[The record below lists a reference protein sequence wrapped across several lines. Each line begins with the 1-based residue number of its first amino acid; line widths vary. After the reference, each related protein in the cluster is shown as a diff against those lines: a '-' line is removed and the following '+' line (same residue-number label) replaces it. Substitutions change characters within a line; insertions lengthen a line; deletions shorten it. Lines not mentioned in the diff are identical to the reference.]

1 MSLLLDWDVT
11 PARWD
16 AFLADCPR
24 ATFFHTHAWYAANAA
39 AAGYRLNT
47 ALARFAD
54 GAEALLPLAVS
65 PRFRGLIQTAW
76 AGIETGYGG
85 LVSPLP
91 LSGAQVAAVYQQV
104 RARYPNLRVTGNPF
118 EAYPNAPPDG
128 ARLADNTQ
136 VLPLLDPASQR
147 KRMSDTRQ
155 KHCKRAAKAGF
166 RLEIVEGLS
175 ADDVAR
181 FYPLYASHAAD
192 WTYTKWARDEAY
204 FRALAVHA
212 GELLV
217 LLLAHQGDR
226 LAGMRL
232 LGLTGPVVMDL
243 FLATDPEFEP
253 QHVGPLL
260 VESAL
265 NWSHAQGYARFDFQ
279 PSGRLEGV
287 KRYKAAFGAEIVLNF
302 ITGYSNLF
310 GRSLEGLWQLTKGR
324 DSA

>member
-1 MSLLLDWDVT
+1 MSLEFEWAVT
-11 PARWD
+11 PAEWD
-16 AFLADCPR
+16 AFLACCPR

-47 ALARFAD
+47 ALARFPE

-65 PRFRGLIQTAW
+65 PQFRGLIRTAS

-85 LVSPLP
+85 LVSPAP
-91 LSGAQVAAVYQQV
+91 LNAAQVAAIYRRV

-118 EAYPNAPPDG
+118 EAYPNVPADG
-128 ARLADNTQ
+128 VRQVDDTQ
-136 VLPLLDPASQR
+136 VLPLLDPADQR
-147 KRMSDTRQ
+147 RAMSDTRV

-166 RLEIVEGLS
+166 RLEIVEGVS
-175 ADDVAR
+175 PADVPR
-181 FYPLYASHAAD
+181 FYPLYAQHAAE

-204 FRALAVHA
+204 FLALATHA

-217 LLLAHQGDR
+217 LLLAYHGDR

-243 FLATDPEFEP
+243 FLATDPAFEP
-253 QHVGPLL
+253 LHVGPLL
-260 VESAL
+260 VEAAL
-265 NWSHAQGYARFDFQ
+265 NWCHAHGYSRFDFQ

-287 KRYKAAFGAEIVLNF
+287 KRYKAAFGAESVPNV
-302 ITGYSNLF
+302 ITTYSSLL
-310 GRSLEGLWQLTKGR
+310 GRSLEGIWQLTKGR
-324 DSA
+324 EAA